1 MSQAAAE
8 LGVTPGAVSRHII
21 ALEDTF
27 GLQLLKR
34 LSQSVSPTPEGARMA
49 ATLAEAFHLIDQ
61 AIAQLEP
68 GPLTLSCSATIMM
81 YWLIPR
87 MRSFKEQHPEVELRL
102 HVDYADIDLVREEVS
117 VAIRNDLVTPP
128 PDAIVKQLM
137 AEEVGLVGSPEYFMR
152 AGVPKSLEKLA
163 LEHRILGTKTRAT
176 AWADWFEAV
185 GSAPPTGFKPHEQYE
200 HFYLLIQAASFGLG
214 LAVAPKILVQD
225 EIRSGRLAAPLGF
238 VPSRNNL
245 VLWIAPHLRNSHE
258 LKLLVNWLTEQAA
271 LPMPAT

>member
-1 MSQAAAE
+1 MKLNVPLARGVPDSTPDE
-8 LGVTPGAVSRHII
+8 ENVTP
-21 ALEDTF
+21 
-27 GLQLLKR
+27 
-34 LSQSVSPTPEGARMA
+34 
-49 ATLAEAFHLIDQ
+49 
-61 AIAQLEP
+61 
-68 GPLTLSCSATIMM
+68 
-81 YWLIPR
+81 
-87 MRSFKEQHPEVELRL
+87 
-102 HVDYADIDLVREEVS
+102 
-117 VAIRNDLVTPP
+117 
-128 PDAIVKQLM
+128 
-137 AEEVGLVGSPEYFMR
+137 
-152 AGVPKSLEKLA
+152 
-163 LEHRILGTKTRAT
+163 
-176 AWADWFEAV
+176 V